1 MFDRSIDLQIF
12 GSAASLRLIPS
23 APRTIQTERGVDFVF
38 ALPMSRSEGDWHYRR
53 SLMAARRNVS
63 AIRGLQGLH
72 PSALDGRD
80 RWVLR
85 KGIEA
90 TGDPANRLLGATES
104 RRRCLGSPTASSRDL
119 QLMHI
124 ATLATPRLPIRGK
137 AKISDGSN
145 GMKQYGARDE
155 FALSHDNP
163 RLREDLRK
171 PAEQETR
178 TMVLV
183 TERSDV

>member
-1 MFDRSIDLQIF
+1 MKMQDRELAINNSSFAVLGQEARIPLVPATGQPFGIFIACTRVYEDVFDRSIDLQIF

-23 APRTIQTERGVDFVF
+23 APRTIQTERGVGFVF

-85 KGIEA
+85 KGI
-90 TGDPANRLLGATES
+90 
-104 RRRCLGSPTASSRDL
+104 
-119 QLMHI
+119 
-124 ATLATPRLPIRGK
+124 
-137 AKISDGSN
+137 
-145 GMKQYGARDE
+145 
-155 FALSHDNP
+155 
-163 RLREDLRK
+163 
-171 PAEQETR
+171 
-178 TMVLV
+178 
-183 TERSDV
+183 